1 MSSSGWTSPAIAS
14 VSFLNFV
21 TTCRDYV
28 MLTGNVLPKARICKL
43 DWLMGSRLL
52 KLPMRKQLVAQQT
65 SSQLL
70 MAISFHTAYFLP
82 RLLGLYYSSE
92 GVAQC
97 WNFSN
102 IFFSSS
108 LYRCWTFELWHLFEC
123 CFIGCILFVKHKSV
137 IFWWQNLIKAVGYGQ
152 LCPYFV
158 CNTAL
163 QCGHL
168 KFFCTP
174 SLRCYFYIR

>member
-1 MSSSGWTSPAIAS
+1 
-14 VSFLNFV
+14 
-21 TTCRDYV
+21 

-97 WNFSN
+97 
-102 IFFSSS
+102 
-108 LYRCWTFELWHLFEC
+108 
-123 CFIGCILFVKHKSV
+123 
-137 IFWWQNLIKAVGYGQ
+137 
-152 LCPYFV
+152 
-158 CNTAL
+158 
-163 QCGHL
+163 
-168 KFFCTP
+168 
-174 SLRCYFYIR
+174 